1 MAPPPAPV
9 PQQQLVLAASSAD
22 AGVAAW
28 DLRTGAEAIRHRTC
42 ASRPRALTVVA
53 GRFLAAAQAPA
64 GSSAPIHYYHWDRP
78 QVAVKSFPVEPI
90 RALIADTE
98 GSYLIGGGISGD
110 IFLWEVSSGELL
122 VQWHAHY
129 RAVRCLALYDY
140 LLVSGSEDGSIKV
153 WDLITML
160 DEQSRLEA
168 KTLHLYSFN
177 QHGLPVTDVA
187 CFHGAIAVSSSED
200 RTCKIWSLYEGRML
214 RSILFPSIID
224 SITLDPRSHIFYA
237 GGRDGKIYV
246 TAMGVDVSSNSCDDS
261 SIIGAFDDHS
271 KGVTSLASS
280 TDGLVLISGSEDGNV
295 RVWDTRSQQ
304 VIRKFKHSQGPVT
317 NVLLVSPKRVN
328 LPPLQSLRKICSANG
343 ESESR
348 AVIVPQP
355 ENDVRISG
363 NFSASFLER
372 YLGSL
377 QNGCSSRLFESGA
390 STLYGAPNQQD
401 VEWRSKFL
409 ELQDLFVCEV
419 LDQMPSSNNT

>member
-377 QNGCSSRLFESGA
+377 QVS
-390 STLYGAPNQQD
+390 
-401 VEWRSKFL
+401 
-409 ELQDLFVCEV
+409 
-419 LDQMPSSNNT
+419 

>member
-304 VIRKFKHSQGPVT
+304 VIRKFKHSQGSYVMFTLNPFI
-317 NVLLVSPKRVN
+317 VN
-328 LPPLQSLRKICSANG
+328 L
-343 ESESR
+343 
-348 AVIVPQP
+348 
-355 ENDVRISG
+355 
-363 NFSASFLER
+363 
-372 YLGSL
+372 YL
-377 QNGCSSRLFESGA
+377 
-390 STLYGAPNQQD
+390 
-401 VEWRSKFL
+401 K
-409 ELQDLFVCEV
+409 
-419 LDQMPSSNNT
+419 